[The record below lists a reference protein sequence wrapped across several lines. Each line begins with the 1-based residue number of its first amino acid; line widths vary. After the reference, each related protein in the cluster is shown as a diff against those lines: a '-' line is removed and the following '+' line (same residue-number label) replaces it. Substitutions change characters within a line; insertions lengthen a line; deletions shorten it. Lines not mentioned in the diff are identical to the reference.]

1 MTSRDGLVFHRWREA
16 LIRPGQNPQKWQ
28 NRSNYV
34 WWGLVETQSEFA
46 GKWKVAD
53 TAGTPFEIT
62 LGDDGSATANRSGEA
77 MEGTWKEDNGA
88 AIISWKDGWTTK
100 IAKVG
105 DGYAKTAWGSGL
117 STVDPP
123 SNRSSAEK
131 VN

>member
-1 MTSRDGLVFHRWREA
+1 MHKIAKATTVVLAVLFA
-16 LIRPGQNPQKWQ
+16 LAVTACGGP
-28 NRSNYV
+28 
-34 WWGLVETQSEFA
+34 TQSEFA

-62 LGDDGSATANRSGEA
+62 LGDDKSATANRSGEA
-77 MEGTWKEDNGA
+77 MEGTWKEEKGA
-88 AIISWKDGWTTK
+88 VIISWKDGWTTK
-100 IAKVG
+100 IAKDG
-105 DGYAKTAWGSGL
+105 AGYAKTAWGAGL

>member
-1 MTSRDGLVFHRWREA
+1 MHKIAKATTIVLAA
-16 LIRPGQNPQKWQ
+16 LLALAVTACSGPTQN
-28 NRSNYV
+28 
-34 WWGLVETQSEFA
+34 EFA

-77 MEGTWKEDNGA
+77 MEGTWKEENGA

-100 IAKVG
+100 IAKLG
-105 DGYAKTAWGSGL
+105 DGYAKTAWGAGL
-117 STVDPP
+117 STADPP
-123 SNRSSAEK
+123 SNSSSAEK